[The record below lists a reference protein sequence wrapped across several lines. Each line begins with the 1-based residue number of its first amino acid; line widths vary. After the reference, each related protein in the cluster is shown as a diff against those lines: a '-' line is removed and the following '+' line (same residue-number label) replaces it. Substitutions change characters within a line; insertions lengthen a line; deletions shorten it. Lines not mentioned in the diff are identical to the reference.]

1 MLLTPIA
8 LNQQLV
14 HADETELQQS
24 SNQSD
29 AESIGKHQNQLN
41 QNSDEDK
48 STNNKT
54 AVNETDNKK
63 STVDNK
69 SSNTNKQSSH
79 NKQTNS
85 ALNNKQTANS
95 ATKNTLSNDASSSSN
110 TANTAFANKIH
121 QNDTDKINKP
131 KAKAKTSSKKI
142 RKHQQIDDTDLDLYL
157 AKPGYTNNI
166 RSQKQQNTKSVVLS
180 RKVIYH
186 RASVNSDNHQAL
198 PQASASLL
206 PVLPNTGFKK
216 SVWQHDNHPITLKS
230 AALGLAA
237 CIIFLAA
244 ISSPSKRY

>member
-24 SNQSD
+24 SSQSD
-29 AESIGKHQNQLN
+29 AEAVSKQQNQLN
-41 QNSDEDK
+41 QNSDKDK
-48 STNNKT
+48 STDNKT
-54 AVNETDNKK
+54 AVNDTNNKK
-63 STVDNK
+63 PTADNK
-69 SSNTNKQSSH
+69 SSNANKQSSH
-79 NKQTNS
+79 NKQT
-85 ALNNKQTANS
+85 ANS
-95 ATKNTLSNDASSSSN
+95 AKNTLSTDDSNQTSSSSNSSN

-131 KAKAKTSSKKI
+131 RAKAKAASKKI
-142 RKHQQIDDTDLDLYL
+142 RKHQQTDDTDLDLYL
-157 AKPGYTNNI
+157 AKPGYTNSI
-166 RSQKQQNTKSVVLS
+166 RSQKQQNTKPAVLS

-186 RASVNSDNHQAL
+186 RSSANSDNHQAL

-230 AALGLAA
+230 AALGLSA

-244 ISSPSKRY
+244 ISIPSKRY